1 LQLDRRDND
10 KYLAEVTLSNG
21 ARIFRCYRGCSFE
34 VLGGLLTLRHAF
46 AYVRTDPDLA
56 VIAAV
61 MRATDKPLFAMVLVI
76 FGCAISLG
84 FLSIYR
90 LSGAQHCP
98 AG

>member
-1 LQLDRRDND
+1 MA
-10 KYLAEVTLSNG
+10 LASLGVI
-21 ARIFRCYRGCSFE
+21 AAA
-34 VLGGLLTLRHAF
+34 VLRFWEGLLTLRHAF

-90 LSGAQHCP
+90 LSGAQRCP